1 MGDKEKPMLFDCVVS
16 FNKRCSI
23 GSENN
28 ILLLIH
34 KSSSAEGLFFF
45 SRPYASEDV
54 ITFLA

>member
-1 MGDKEKPMLFDCVVS
+1 MANKEKPMLLGCVDS

-23 GSENN
+23 RNENN

-45 SRPYASEDV
+45 NRPYASEDV
-54 ITFLA
+54 IPFLA